1 MLQVIDNDNTP
12 SVQPSL
18 LRRVEVRIVDAIDAA
33 TPAAKEYLVVAVSI
47 GWVAIFATLI
57 LRAF

>member
-1 MLQVIDNDNTP
+1 MLQVIDNTNSA

-18 LRRVEVRIVDAIDAA
+18 LRRVELRIVDAIDAA

-47 GWVAIFATLI
+47 GWVAIIATLI

>member
-1 MLQVIDNDNTP
+1 MLQVIDNTNSA

-18 LRRVEVRIVDAIDAA
+18 LRRVELRIVDAIDAA

-47 GWVAIFATLI
+47 GWVGIIATLI
-57 LRAF
+57 LRVF

>member
-47 GWVAIFATLI
+47 GWVAIIATLI
-57 LRAF
+57 LRVF